1 MKLYLEIGFEIYWI
15 WTCPI
20 YAHNSSL
27 LTAAEIMM
35 IIMMLW
41 LFARTEIIIIIL
53 ENHNCQHFWN
63 SNCKHFWNYNCKY
76 FWNCIWKSVLKFIEF
91 GLVQYMLTIR
101 HFWPPQRLWWLL
113 WWLWLFART
122 EIIIIILENHNCQHF
137 WNSNCKQFWNYNCK
151 YVCNC
156 IWKSVLKF
164 IEFGLV
170 QYMLTIRHFWPPQR
184 LWWLLWWLWLFA
196 RTEIIII
203 ILENHNCQHFWNSN
217 CKHFWNYNCKYFW
230 NCIWKSVLKFIEFG
244 LVQYMLTIRHFWPPQ
259 RLWWLLWWLW
269 LFARTEIIIII
280 LENHNCQHFWNSNC
294 KHFWNYNCKYFWN
307 CIWKSVLKF
316 IEFGLVQYMLTIR
329 HFWPPQRLWWLL
341 WWLWLFARTEIIIII
356 LENHNCQHFWN
367 SNCKHFWN
375 YNCKYFWNCIWK
387 SVLKFIEFGLV
398 QYMLT
403 IRHFWPPQ
411 RLWWLLWWLWLF
423 ARTEIIIII
432 LENHNCQHFWNSNC
446 KHFWNYNCKYF
457 WNCIWKSVLKFIEF
471 GLVQYMLTI
480 RHFWPPQRLWWLL
493 WLVVVIRR
501 QDGDYNYN
509 FGKS

>member
-35 IIMMLW
+35 IIMM
-41 LFARTEIIIIIL
+41 
-53 ENHNCQHFWN
+53 
-63 SNCKHFWNYNCKY
+63 
-76 FWNCIWKSVLKFIEF
+76 
-91 GLVQYMLTIR
+91 
-101 HFWPPQRLWWLL
+101 
-113 WWLWLFART
+113 
-122 EIIIIILENHNCQHF
+122 
-137 WNSNCKQFWNYNCK
+137 
-151 YVCNC
+151 
-156 IWKSVLKF
+156 
-164 IEFGLV
+164 
-170 QYMLTIRHFWPPQR
+170 
-184 LWWLLWWLWLFA
+184 LWLFA

-341 WWLWLFARTEIIIII
+341 CCGYSPGR
-356 LENHNCQHFWN
+356 
-367 SNCKHFWN
+367 
-375 YNCKYFWNCIWK
+375 
-387 SVLKFIEFGLV
+387 
-398 QYMLT
+398 
-403 IRHFWPPQ
+403 
-411 RLWWLLWWLWLF
+411 RL
-423 ARTEIIIII
+423 
-432 LENHNCQHFWNSNC
+432 
-446 KHFWNYNCKYF
+446 
-457 WNCIWKSVLKFIEF
+457 
-471 GLVQYMLTI
+471 
-480 RHFWPPQRLWWLL
+480 
-493 WLVVVIRR
+493 
-501 QDGDYNYN
+501 
-509 FGKS
+509 